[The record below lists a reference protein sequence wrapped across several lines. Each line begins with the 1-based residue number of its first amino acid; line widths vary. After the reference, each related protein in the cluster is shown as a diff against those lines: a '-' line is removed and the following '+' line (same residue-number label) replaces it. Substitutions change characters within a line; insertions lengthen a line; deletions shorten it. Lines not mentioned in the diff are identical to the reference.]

1 MHIRYSSTYGSTKA
15 YAQELAARLGTD
27 ALDTTHPI
35 PADGPVIVLGPVH
48 GPKMP
53 ALQYVDRHQLQHRKL
68 AVVAVG
74 MTDPVIAAEKDQM
87 RHHLPE
93 HVARFYVPGRLFYSE
108 LSHKHLNIM
117 RSVVALL
124 KAKPLKSAAEKALIA
139 GFGKDIDHT
148 DLAALDPIVRW
159 AQQA

>member
-15 YAQELAARLGTD
+15 YAQQLAERLGTE
-27 ALDTTHPI
+27 ALDCTHPI
-35 PADGPVIVLGPVH
+35 EGDGPVIVLGPVH

-53 ALQYVDRHQLQHRKL
+53 ALQYVERHHLHKRTL

-74 MTDPVIAAEKDQM
+74 MTDPAIAAEKDQM

-124 KAKPLKSAAEKALIA
+124 KAKPLKSPAEKALIA

-148 DLAALDPIVRW
+148 DKAALEPIVRW
-159 AQQA
+159 ATNA